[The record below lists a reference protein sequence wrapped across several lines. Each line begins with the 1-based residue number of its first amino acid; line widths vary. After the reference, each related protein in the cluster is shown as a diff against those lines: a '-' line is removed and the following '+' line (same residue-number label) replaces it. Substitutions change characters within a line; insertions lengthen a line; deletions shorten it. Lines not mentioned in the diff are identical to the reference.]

1 VVPLLNRPFL
11 AYQLALLRQHGIT
24 DVVLACSY
32 RVDDVRQALGDG
44 ATLGVRL
51 RYVIEREPLGT
62 GGGIRNAADLGVDT
76 VVVLNGDVLT
86 DADLSGLRRFHERRG
101 ARTTLYLKPVED
113 PRPFG
118 LVETDDDG
126 RIRAFRE
133 KPTTPEEITTN
144 TINAG
149 IYMIDAALL
158 ERIPPAR
165 MVSMEREI
173 FPALI
178 AAGIPA
184 YGWIPEAYWRDIGSP
199 AAYRAAQ
206 VDLLDGRVRT
216 TLRPSGTAVNGT
228 WMGPGGRRA
237 DDAEVRGPAVIGAD
251 VVLERGAV
259 VGAYSVIGDGATI
272 GPDARVEGAILW
284 RGVQVGAAAVLRGC
298 VVGAEARIGAH
309 ARVGASTVLAAG
321 AEVPAHRVLD

>member
-1 VVPLLNRPFL
+1 
-11 AYQLALLRQHGIT
+11 
-24 DVVLACSY
+24 
-32 RVDDVRQALGDG
+32 
-44 ATLGVRL
+44 
-51 RYVIEREPLGT
+51 
-62 GGGIRNAADLGVDT
+62 
-76 VVVLNGDVLT
+76 
-86 DADLSGLRRFHERRG
+86 
-101 ARTTLYLKPVED
+101 
-113 PRPFG
+113 
-118 LVETDDDG
+118 
-126 RIRAFRE
+126 
-133 KPTTPEEITTN
+133 
-144 TINAG
+144 
-149 IYMIDAALL
+149 MIDAALL